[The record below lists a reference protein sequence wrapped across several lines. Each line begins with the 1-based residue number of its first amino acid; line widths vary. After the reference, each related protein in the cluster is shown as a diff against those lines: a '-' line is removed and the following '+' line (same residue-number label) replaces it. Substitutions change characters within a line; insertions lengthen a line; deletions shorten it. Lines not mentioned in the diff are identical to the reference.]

1 MSAAQVLFYC
11 HFPDM
16 LLATR
21 SSRLRALYRAP
32 IDALE
37 QRTTGMV
44 RALRAQGVIFC
55 CLEALLSQ
63 AHTVVVNSKYTADV
77 FARTFTRLHSRGMRP
92 SVLYPAVALPP
103 IAQLTAAPTD
113 AAVAALKRAG
123 VAGVPKGALR
133 QPGTQQARLFG

>member
-1 MSAAQVLFYC
+1 
-11 HFPDM
+11 M

-21 SSRLRALYRAP
+21 SSRLRAAYRAP

-44 RALRAQGVIFC
+44 RGQRAHVLMFC
-55 CLEALLSQ
+55 CLMRSFPQ
-63 AHTVVVNSKYTADV
+63 AHAVVVNSKYTADV

-92 SVLYPAVALPP
+92 SVLYPAVVLPP

-113 AAVAALKRAG
+113 AAVAALKRSG
-123 VAGVPKGALR
+123 VSGVPKGSLR
-133 QPGTQQARLFG
+133 QPCTQLVSFG